1 MTGCKM
7 RVYER
12 SPLPD
17 SFCAVCSVMNSV
29 QVTLSIL
36 KIIIECQFGYYTTQ
50 RITIIAPPAP
60 RMVAMLG
67 KM

>member
-36 KIIIECQFGYYTTQ
+36 KVTTECQCVCYTTQ

-60 RMVAMLG
+60 RMVAILG